1 MTARRAANR
10 LAYPAVR
17 TPSQNGSL
25 VSGLF
30 LALLVASP
38 SLAGKV
44 VLVGDDWPL
53 SDYAFDANYE
63 QAALLAD
70 SLASFLSDGSP
81 GSFLVASATTP
92 LFPFGPRG
100 VVGGELAQRMTDLG
114 HTWLVDGDAS
124 FTFANLSQYD
134 AVYLCGEVGSGVENS
149 LALQQYVLAGGS
161 VLVMGGSEDFGDAA
175 AEAAA
180 WAPFLGRFGLSL
192 GDDWLGTFGGLIAW
206 IPAFAGD
213 APPGEGVDTF
223 ALSTGQLATR
233 SDSNDPRTRVALSG
247 DFSSFGGGPQG
258 DVNDFVAVYEWPFL
272 AGDFNDDGQVDAA
285 DYTVWRDA
293 LGTSTTLAGD
303 STPGSVDGPDFDA
316 WRDNYGA
323 SVAASGLFMAVP
335 EPTGVGLAMLIAL
348 VGLARSGRSDQTR

>member
-1 MTARRAANR
+1 V
-10 LAYPAVR
+10 L
-17 TPSQNGSL
+17 L
-25 VSGLF
+25 SGLF
-30 LALLVASP
+30 LLLLAASP

-53 SDYAFDANYE
+53 SDYAFDVNDE
-63 QAALLAD
+63 QATLLAE

-81 GSFLVASATTP
+81 GSFLAASATSP
-92 LFPFGPRG
+92 VIPFGPRG

-114 HTWLVDGDAS
+114 HSWLVDGDAE

-134 AVYLCGEVGSGVENS
+134 AVYLCGQVGSGVENS
-149 LALQQYVLAGGS
+149 LALKQYVLAGGS
-161 VLVMGGSEDFGDAA
+161 VLVMGGSADFGDAA

-180 WAPFLGRFGLSL
+180 WAPFLGHFGLSL
-192 GDDWLGTFGGLIAW
+192 GDNWLGAFGGLIPW
-206 IPAFAGD
+206 IPAVAGD
-213 APPGEGVDTF
+213 PPPGQGIDTF
-223 ALSTGQLATR
+223 AWSSGQLATVN
-233 SDSNDPRTRVALSG
+233 DPLDPRTRVALRG

-258 DVNDFVAVYEWPFL
+258 GVNDVVAVYEWPFL

-323 SVAASGLFMAVP
+323 SVASGVSFIAVP
-335 EPTGVGLAMLIAL
+335 EPTGVGLATLVAWAAL
-348 VGLARSGRSDQTR
+348 VRARRGEAV